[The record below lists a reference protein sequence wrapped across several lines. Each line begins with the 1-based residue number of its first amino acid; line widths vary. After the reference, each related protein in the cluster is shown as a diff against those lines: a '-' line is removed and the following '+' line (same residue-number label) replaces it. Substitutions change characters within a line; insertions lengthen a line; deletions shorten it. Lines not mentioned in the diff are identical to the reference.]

1 MTAAEINI
9 NERNSVAAALLDVWQ
24 KKYFFKEKKRIFILF
39 LKKLFTFKDELY
51 TLYTRP
57 RLQYPAWYILTQ
69 EHLAMNKRRA
79 LAQQLCS
86 IIDLFTTPKYG
97 E

>member
-1 MTAAEINI
+1 MHQQYSLISI
-9 NERNSVAAALLDVWQ
+9 
-24 KKYFFKEKKRIFILF
+24 ILHSF
-39 LKKLFTFKDELY
+39 QKLFNFKDELY

-57 RLQYPAWYILTQ
+57 RLQFPAWYVLTQ
-69 EHLAMNKRRA
+69 DNLAMSKRRA

-86 IIDLFTTPKYG
+86 IIDIFTTAKYG

>member
-1 MTAAEINI
+1 MNEIPSLLLFLMYEENI
-9 NERNSVAAALLDVWQ
+9 NSKNFY
-24 KKYFFKEKKRIFILF
+24 YFFSFQ
-39 LKKLFTFKDELY
+39 KLFTFIDDLY

-57 RLQYPAWYILTQ
+57 RLQFPAWYILTQ
-69 EHLAMNKRRA
+69 ELTMSKRRA

-86 IIDLFTTPKYG
+86 IIDLFTTPKHG

>member
-1 MTAAEINI
+1 M
-9 NERNSVAAALLDVWQ
+9 NEMPSRLLYSMY
-24 KKYFFKEKKRIFILF
+24 KKKFIRKMF
-39 LKKLFTFKDELY
+39 LICSFQKLFTFKDDLY

-57 RLQYPAWYILTQ
+57 RLQFPAWYILTQ
-69 EHLAMNKRRA
+69 EHLTMSKRRA

-86 IIDLFTTPKYG
+86 IIDLFTAPKYG